1 MMVVEEE
8 NEIRL
13 MINRLMSYLEMKR
26 LNIELR
32 RIEDQ
37 EVSEGKREDK
47 K

>member
-8 NEIRL
+8 NGIRL
-13 MINRLMSYLEMKR
+13 MINRFMSYLEIKR
-26 LNIELR
+26 LNIKLK
-32 RIEDQ
+32 RIENQ